1 MLEGQLQCDLQASR
15 CLRWEARRRDLAEV
29 AAGQIRVRGICKLR
43 CVGCVEGLSSKLQA
57 NRFGKGEIFEDR
69 RIEIVEA
76 GATRLLA
83 FATQWG
89 VVRLADLRCCGRVRK
104 RSQVEPPVVDM
115 RSSVDILS
123 LDYVREATK
132 SRCGRGAVYRERLTA
147 LIGVDEV
154 KVPSAQH
161 SVFQFVCAG
170 AVHPPSTI
178 RYSPRS
184 REVHQVSCI
193 CVAECIVCG
202 DPEAWQPLCA
212 VLLIL

>member
-57 NRFGKGEIFEDR
+57 NRFGKGEI
-69 RIEIVEA
+69 VEA

-83 FATQWG
+83 FATQRG

-104 RSQVEPPVVDM
+104 RSQVEPPVVVM

-132 SRCGRGAVYRERLTA
+132 SRCGRGAVYRERLTS

-154 KVPSAQH
+154 KLP
-161 SVFQFVCAG
+161 
-170 AVHPPSTI
+170 
-178 RYSPRS
+178 
-184 REVHQVSCI
+184 
-193 CVAECIVCG
+193 
-202 DPEAWQPLCA
+202 
-212 VLLIL
+212 